1 MGQASETHRHF
12 IPAAGRDL
20 FLPLYDP
27 LVKLLGR
34 NEQTRGEL
42 VRRAHIGPGQQ
53 VLDLGCGTGSLSV
66 LIQQRHP
73 EAKLTGLDPD
83 PKALA
88 RATAKA
94 ARAGLTIRF
103 EQGFGDA
110 LPFAD
115 ASLDRVLSSLVLHHL
130 TREEKLAAFR
140 DVRRV
145 LRPGGELHVLDFGP
159 PQGRLDRVLTHIIHR
174 GEAMN
179 DNLGGQLPA
188 LMQEAGLVE
197 VRESSSVRTAFGR
210 LTILEA
216 KRA

>member
-1 MGQASETHRHF
+1 MAHDDATHRHF
-12 IPAAGRDL
+12 IPAASFDFL
-20 FLPLYDP
+20 LPLYDP
-27 LVKLLGR
+27 LVNLIGR

-42 VRRAHIGPGQQ
+42 VRRGRIEPGHQ

-94 ARAGLTIRF
+94 AHAGLTIRF

-130 TREEKLAAFR
+130 TREEKLATFR
-140 DVRRV
+140 DVRRA

-159 PQGRLDRVLTHIIHR
+159 PRGRLDRVLMHLIHHGDR
-174 GEAMN
+174 MN
-179 DNLGGQLPA
+179 DNVAGNLPA

-197 VRESSSVRTAFGR
+197 ARESASVRTAFGR
-210 LTILEA
+210 LSILEA
-216 KRA
+216 KRG

>member
-1 MGQASETHRHF
+1 MAQAPETHRHF
-12 IPAAGRDL
+12 IPAASFDFL
-20 FLPLYDP
+20 LPLYDP

-42 VRRAHIGPGQQ
+42 VRRARIEPGQQ

-66 LIQQRHP
+66 LIAQRHP
-73 EAKLTGLDPD
+73 EAKLAGLDPD

-88 RATAKA
+88 RANAKA

-130 TREEKLAAFR
+130 TREEKLATFR
-140 DVRRV
+140 DVRRA

-159 PQGRLDRVLTHIIHR
+159 PHGRLDRALMHLIHHGDR
-174 GEAMN
+174 MD
-179 DNLGGQLPA
+179 DNVAGKLPA
-188 LMQEAGLVE
+188 LMQEAGLTE
-197 VRESSSVRTAFGR
+197 ARESASVRTAFGR
-210 LTILEA
+210 LSIIEA
-216 KRA
+216 KRG

>member
-1 MGQASETHRHF
+1 MAQAPETHRHF
-12 IPAAGRDL
+12 IPAASFDFL
-20 FLPLYDP
+20 LPLYDP

-42 VRRAHIGPGQQ
+42 VRRARIKPGHQ

-73 EAKLTGLDPD
+73 DAKLTGLDPD

-110 LPFAD
+110 LPFEG

-130 TREEKLAAFR
+130 TRDEKLATFR
-140 DVRRV
+140 DVRRA

-159 PQGRLDRVLTHIIHR
+159 PHGRLDRALMHLIHHGDR
-174 GEAMN
+174 MD
-179 DNLGGQLPA
+179 DNVAGKLPA
-188 LMQEAGLVE
+188 LMQEAGLAE
-197 VRESSSVRTAFGR
+197 ARESATVRTAFGR
-210 LTILEA
+210 LSIIEA